1 MLFML
6 IQIKFNININDDEL
20 FKTIYDEYKK
30 KEKKIWLSLV
40 VHSNVDSNSN
50 LLYLLYIYI

>member
-30 KEKKIWLSLV
+30 KEKKI
-40 VHSNVDSNSN
+40 
-50 LLYLLYIYI
+50 

>member
-20 FKTIYDEYKK
+20 FKTIYEYKK
-30 KEKKIWLSLV
+30 KEKKI
-40 VHSNVDSNSN
+40 
-50 LLYLLYIYI
+50 